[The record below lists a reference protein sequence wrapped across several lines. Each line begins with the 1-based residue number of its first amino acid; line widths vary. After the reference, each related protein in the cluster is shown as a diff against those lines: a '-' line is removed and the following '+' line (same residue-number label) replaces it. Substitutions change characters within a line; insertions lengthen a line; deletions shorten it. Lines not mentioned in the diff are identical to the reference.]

1 MQKLL
6 TAAAVFLLFVVPVL
20 AQKKTPPPAAQLLTR
35 TLTRHEVRRFGYGG
49 TVTVVGAPQGSI
61 IVEGWSKNEVD
72 LTADIQVQGA
82 TEDDM
87 ARLAAVTGFV
97 FDDDSNHLSLIT
109 TGIHD
114 KAYLRKVDKKFP
126 KTLLSMPWKID
137 YHLKVPID
145 TDLEINGGTTVIN
158 VDGVEGALRVNAPQA
173 RVDLSLTGRT
183 ANVIVGGGTINF
195 LVSARSWRGS
205 GVDVQLAAGELN
217 VQLPAGFSGDI
228 DADILRTGKVVN
240 DYGVEARER
249 LSVNEKSVHGRAGAG
264 GAYLKFTVGDGQIHI
279 IKAP

>member
-6 TAAAVFLLFVVPVL
+6 NAAALFLLFVVPVL
-20 AQKKTPPPAAQLLTR
+20 AQKKNPTPPTQLLTR
-35 TLTRHEVRRFGYGG
+35 TLSRHEVRRFGYGG

-61 IVEGWSKNEVD
+61 IVEGWPKNEVD
-72 LTADIQVQGA
+72 LTAEIQVQGA

-87 ARLAAVTGFV
+87 ARMAAVTGFV

-114 KAYLRKVDKKFP
+114 KAYLHKVDKKFP

-145 TDLEINGGTTVIN
+145 TDLEINGGTTVIS

-173 RVDLSLTGRT
+173 KVDLTLTGRT

-264 GAYLKFTVGDGQIHI
+264 GAYLKFTVGDG
-279 IKAP
+279 

>member
-6 TAAAVFLLFVVPVL
+6 TAAALFLLFIVPAL
-20 AQKKTPPPAAQLLTR
+20 AQNKTPAPPAQLLTR

-49 TVTVVGAPQGSI
+49 TLTLVGAPRGSI
-61 IVEGWSKNEVD
+61 IVEGWAKNEVD
-72 LTADIQVQGA
+72 LTADIEVQAA
-82 TEDDM
+82 TEEDM

-97 FDDDSNHLSLIT
+97 FDDDSNHLNLIT

-114 KAYLRKVDKKFP
+114 KTYLHKVDKKFP

-158 VDGVEGALRVNAPQA
+158 VKGVEGALRVNAPQA
-173 RVDLSLTGRT
+173 EVDLTLTGRM
-183 ANVIVGGGTINF
+183 ANVIVGAGRINF
-195 LVSARSWRGS
+195 SVPARSWRGD

-228 DADILRTGKVVN
+228 DADVLRTGKVVN
-240 DYGVEARER
+240 EYGVEGRER
-249 LSVNEKSVHGRAGAG
+249 LSINEKSVHGRAGAG
-264 GAYLKFTVGDGQIHI
+264 GPSLKFTVGDGEIHI
-279 IKAP
+279 NKAP